1 MGQAMYLDRVNTRLP
16 EILTRSFFA
25 PHGAQSC
32 IALGE
37 GDSHAM
43 PIGYCVEQCPE
54 WVLNVLMQ
62 MARPTD
68 DRSNRVPAAACAT
81 QATTARTGRYP
92 LPSPRGIA
100 RTFHR
105 APLRPF

>member
-43 PIGYCVEQCPE
+43 PIGYYQVAADEKLCQE
-54 WVLNVLMQ
+54 WDPQEPGGKGAERDAEGAL
-62 MARPTD
+62 
-68 DRSNRVPAAACAT
+68 
-81 QATTARTGRYP
+81 
-92 LPSPRGIA
+92 RGE
-100 RTFHR
+100 
-105 APLRPF
+105 